1 MAKIHRSTKIL
12 ATPESIWEYLAQP
25 KHWPE
30 WDPDMA
36 AVEADAPGFE
46 NGQAWTVRLD
56 QPITATVEFANVDA
70 HRHLDWNIRAL
81 AGLLRSEATFRL
93 EPLDDGGT
101 MFHYEFE
108 MGGLLG
114 ALVQRLRR
122 PVVERGVDAGL
133 ANIAAATRTGS
144 PS

>member
-36 AVEADAPGFE
+36 EVDADGPGFE
-46 NGQAWTVRLD
+46 NGQVWTVRLD
-56 QPITATVEFANVDA
+56 QPVTASMEFANVET
-70 HRHLDWNIRAL
+70 HRRLDWNVRAF

-101 MFHYEFE
+101 TFHYEFE

-114 ALVQRLRR
+114 SLIQRLRSSI
-122 PVVERGVDAGL
+122 VVRGVEDGL
-133 ANIAAATRTGS
+133 SNIAAATAAGS
-144 PS
+144 LS

>member
-1 MAKIHRSTKIL
+1 MAKIERSTKIP
-12 ATPESIWEYLAQP
+12 APPESIWEYLAEPQ
-25 KHWPE
+25 HWPE

-36 AVEADAPGFE
+36 EVKADDPGFE
-46 NGQAWTVRLD
+46 DGQAWTVRLD
-56 QPITATVEFANVDA
+56 QPITATVEFANVEA
-70 HRHLDWNIRAL
+70 NRHLDWDIRAL

-93 EPLDDGGT
+93 EPLDDGST

-114 ALVQRLRR
+114 SLIQRLRR
-122 PVVERGVDAGL
+122 PIVERGVDDGL
-133 ANIAAATRTGS
+133 ANIAAATGAGS